1 MPLDPQDRSTSF
13 NRPELVRFDS
23 LRDSKDLGPVEDL
36 KAELCGFIGAEAGT
50 QSLFFS
56 FELLVPGA
64 IQVQV
69 VNNNKW
75 TARFLSVSLRSETG
89 TIGLDALGNARGVDI
104 VNTCS
109 VDEALSPF
117 PPGKYVVVVGCSQWQ
132 ATPFCLRIRASPT
145 TRLTVALTGRGGLG
159 LGRSRLRVGTAKL
172 QGALTGNGY
181 LRAQGSGLFSGRR
194 DKPLAPTRLTGR
206 GQLGG
211 ELSIREPLR
220 SLAGAFLSGSGGLG
234 RSTPTSNQ
242 LGPTMW
248 VSRLTTL
255 TEMSSGAAP
264 AVTLVDGDYS
274 YQVFYFRPAGSVAS
288 QQRLAIVY
296 RDPQGIELWMRI
308 TDIFV
313 DAQDIGGW
321 LLMPLPG
328 NDALIYNVSGLTF
341 STLYGLYVMRIHSN
355 GTVAWKKQIAVSS
368 PVGTGSTSNNNDISQ
383 IRDAT
388 YHFGLNL
395 VIFSITISSHR
406 PAFLYLDPIDGS
418 YHSCRALVGL
428 QLTAGGF
435 FGTQHVSNGPLIKA
449 DGRMILTGGRSVA
462 PVYSWVI
469 ETDALC
475 TTVNQFWKY
484 TDGTNLNYALGAA
497 LHPDGSIT
505 LYGSDDEKLTLNPD
519 FTIRGRT
526 RQQGSTLG
534 GRSFSAR
541 QFVVDSDGS
550 IYSGGGFTPSI
561 LSMEQEGAVAYRGL
575 TVSGM
580 PGRTDQTSARKPA
593 KWFNIATRYAIAS
606 PDAANAGSGLGCLM
620 FGYDIDMAPTT
631 VSGTGYALTI
641 GESEGVVNTIPLPFS
656 SLIIQRYPD
665 ELGGSISTPIFFDN
679 AFLVA
684 DTSAP
689 AWNPNFI
696 DASTILAFERHTSTI
711 RRTTNVTIPRLKI
724 KENPAIEPDPY
735 KPFVTFHL
743 AGSGVADTC
752 VFVDRGPFSL
762 SPAQIQGGPRHSIEQ
777 ARFPDLGGFFESTSI
792 RFDGTEDAIVYG
804 SSPAFRIGRQD
815 FTLETWIYRLN
826 GNFTLFDNALLGDPA
841 SHINSFAL
849 FIAADGRPRF
859 QTNSTGGDG
868 GFFGGGSDYRRF
880 VPLATWTHVAI
891 SREDTIWRVHV
902 GGVLDSSGRLLD
914 TDLTAAG
921 LLIGRGCQPIGTA
934 YQLVAP
940 FGNFGGEFIFPVGF
954 NGFLADTR
962 FTLGVARYHR
972 SFQPRNAP
980 IQYVPTGP
988 PLSLPAGAEPAETLI
1003 PSTDLFF
1010 NETLLFVRGN
1020 GNSNFFFD
1028 DGPWAHTLIPFGSIT
1043 QASGGKWAGN
1053 RMVLDGFG
1061 DYLDTVASPNLSVGA
1076 GDFTIEL
1083 WATRTGDSAGAE
1095 SFQVLIDSRTAEPSR
1110 QILLRVNRAATGRQV
1125 VLYVDGAIRIL
1136 GEPMVTN
1143 TRYHIALVR
1152 SAGSIRLYMN
1162 GTQVGATWEDA
1173 TNYTADDWFIGQG
1186 RISVAGDPW
1195 SFHGDINDVRILR
1208 RAIYPSAQFP
1218 PDRPIGTPPTATA
1231 RYWQLFDLRFSTTVS
1246 QTQIHVSELALH
1258 QGRDRIPNTTATSS
1272 SAPIGGTLALTQDL
1286 STTTDCVWTRT
1297 NMEQVDAFIQLDA
1310 GAPVTVDAVRLAS
1323 ASPAA
1328 GAITGFSLRYS
1339 DDLVSWTTLGH
1350 AIGYTAP
1357 TSALTRRIALLPLPT
1372 DPGDGDFDKVSMRLL
1387 FNEAGT
1393 GVLDSGP
1400 RELPIIAVNTT
1411 KTTISSVEGGQSLW
1425 LNAASNAYLT
1435 LGGPGTSVFFSFG
1448 TGALTV
1454 DIDIFPLTVPPVRGI
1469 LFDTNGI
1476 GGSAALS
1483 NGFQLALTSAMTLD
1497 VFINNAWQGA
1507 SVQTIPLNAWT
1518 RVRLRRNG
1526 AGLWEY
1532 VIGTTLDAT
1541 TFTNTVNCTSRT
1553 FTIGRTGANGTDL
1566 NWLNAYIDRVVVTRG
1581 LART

>member
-23 LRDSKDLGPVEDL
+23 LRDSKDLGPVEDI

-89 TIGLDALGNARGVDI
+89 AIGLDALGNARGVDV

-132 ATPFCLRIRASPT
+132 AMPFCLRIRVNPT
-145 TRLTVALTGRGGLG
+145 TRLSVALTGRGGLG
-159 LGRSRLRVGTAKL
+159 MGRSRLRIGTANL

-181 LRAQGSGLFSGRR
+181 LRSPGAGLFSGRR

-220 SLAGAFLSGSGGLG
+220 SLAGAFLSGRGGLG

-248 VSRLTTL
+248 VSRLGTL
-255 TEMSSGAAP
+255 TEGSSGSAAS
-264 AVTLVDGDYS
+264 VTLVDGDYS
-274 YQVFYFRPAGSVAS
+274 YQSFYFLPAGSNS
-288 QQRLAIVY
+288 TQRRLVIVY

-308 TDIFV
+308 SDIFV
-313 DAQDIGGW
+313 EANVSTPWQW
-321 LLMPLPG
+321 FPLPG
-328 NDALIYNVSGLTF
+328 RDAILFGGFAGVGNHPYGVYAMRVRPDGTIAWKRQITLRQDAGATSTLTYATSDITLHPATGALIFTA
-341 STLYGLYVMRIHSN
+341 TLSSAIPLYVFIAPED
-355 GTVAWKKQIAVSS
+355 GTLLGARMLT
-368 PVGTGSTSNNNDISQ
+368 GT
-383 IRDAT
+383 
-388 YHFGLNL
+388 
-395 VIFSITISSHR
+395 
-406 PAFLYLDPIDGS
+406 
-418 YHSCRALVGL
+418 
-428 QLTAGGF
+428 QLTGNLNR
-435 FGTQHVSNGPLIKA
+435 QEVNGPLIKS
-449 DGRMILTGGRSVA
+449 DGRLLLTGARFAGAPAYTWVA
-462 PVYSWVI
+462 
-469 ETDALC
+469 ECDAWC
-475 TTVNQFWKY
+475 TSLSQFWKY
-484 TDGTNLNYALGAA
+484 TDGTSLTFGRGSTI
-497 LHPDGSIT
+497 HPDGSIT
-505 LYGSDDEKLTLNPD
+505 LFEEFGDGRLRLNPD
-519 FTIRGRT
+519 LTIQGRV
-526 RQQGSTLG
+526 QIQGTTAG
-534 GRSFSAR
+534 GRGSFRIQRS
-541 QFVVDSDGS
+541 VDSDGTV
-550 IYSGGGFTPSI
+550 YSGGGFSASVTST
-561 LSMEQEGAVAYRGL
+561 EQDGLVLYRAQ
-575 TVSGM
+575 TVTGQ
-580 PGRTDQTSARKPA
+580 PGRVDQGSANRPA
-593 KWFNIATRYAIAS
+593 RWFDINTRSAIAS
-606 PDAANAGSGLGCLM
+606 IDNVNGATGLHVLTY
-620 FGYDIDMAPTT
+620 GYDIDMAPTV
-631 VSGTGYALTI
+631 VSGTGYSLTI
-641 GESEGVVNTIPLPFS
+641 GSSEGVVNNGPMQVINVERFG
-656 SLIIQRYPD
+656 D
-665 ELGGSISTPIFFDN
+665 ELGGNITTPVALASPVILVNTSTP
-679 AFLVA
+679 
-684 DTSAP
+684 S
-689 AWNPNFI
+689 WNPNFV
-696 DASTILAFERHTSTI
+696 DASSILQFERHTSGI
-711 RRTTNVTIPRLKI
+711 RRTTNVTIPRLRI

-743 AGSGVADTC
+743 PGSGVADTC

-777 ARFPDLGGFFESTSI
+777 ARFPDLGGFFERTSI

-826 GNFTLFDNALLGDPA
+826 GNFTLFDNALLGDPS

-849 FIAADGRPRF
+849 FIASDGRPRF
-859 QTNSTGGDG
+859 QTNNTGGDV
-868 GFFGGGSDYRRF
+868 GFFGSGVDYRLR
-880 VPLATWTHVAI
+880 VPLATWTHIAI
-891 SREDTIWRVHV
+891 SREDTIWRIHV
-902 GGVLDSSGRLLD
+902 NGVLDSNGRLLD

-921 LLIGRGCQPIGTA
+921 LLIGRGCQPIGTP
-934 YQLVAP
+934 YQLVPA
-940 FGNFGGEFIFPVGF
+940 FGNFSGEFIHPVGF
-954 NGFLADTR
+954 NGFLADIR
-962 FTLGVARYHR
+962 LTLGVARYHR
-972 SFQPRNAP
+972 GFQPRNAP

-988 PLSLPAGAEPAETLI
+988 PLSLPAGTEPTETLI

-1020 GNSNFFFD
+1020 GSSNFFFD

-1110 QILLRVNRAATGRQV
+1110 QILLRVNRAATGRQL

-1136 GEPMVTN
+1136 GEPMVAN
-1143 TRYHIALVR
+1143 TRYHVALVR

-1173 TNYTADDWFIGQG
+1173 TNYAADDWQIGQG
-1186 RISVAGDPW
+1186 HISVAGDPW

-1218 PDRPIGTPPTATA
+1218 PDRPIGSPPSATA
-1231 RYWQLFDLRFSTTVS
+1231 RYWQFFDLRFSGAGA
-1246 QTQIHVSELALH
+1246 QAHFSELAMH
-1258 QGRDRIPNTTATSS
+1258 QGRDRIPGVTTTSS
-1272 SAPIGGTLALTQDL
+1272 SAPIGGSLALTQDL
-1286 STTTDCVWTRT
+1286 SVTADCVWARS
-1297 NMEQVDAFIQLDA
+1297 NMEQVDAFIQFDA
-1310 GAPVTVDAVRLAS
+1310 GAPVTVDAIRLAA
-1323 ASPAA
+1323 ASVGVSVPN
-1328 GAITGFSLRYS
+1328 GFSLRYS
-1339 DDLVSWTTLGH
+1339 NDLVTWTTLGH
-1350 AIGYTAP
+1350 ATNYPVTAS
-1357 TSALTRRIALLPLPT
+1357 TLTRRIALLPLPT
-1372 DPGDGDFDKVSMRLL
+1372 DPGDGDFDRVSMRLL
-1387 FNEAGT
+1387 FNEAGA

-1400 RELPIIAVNTT
+1400 RALPITAVNTT

-1435 LGGPGTSVFFSFG
+1435 LGGGTRSVFFSFG

-1454 DIDIFPLTVPPVRGI
+1454 DIDVYPLTVPPVRGI
-1469 LFDTNGI
+1469 LFDTNAI
-1476 GGSAALS
+1476 GDAAALT

-1497 VFINNAWQGA
+1497 VFINNAWRGA
-1507 SVQTIPLNAWT
+1507 SVQAIPLNAWT
-1518 RVRLRRNG
+1518 RIRLRRNG

-1541 TFTNTVNCTSRT
+1541 TFTNTVDLNNRS
-1553 FTIGRTGANGTDL
+1553 FTIGRTGTNGTDL
-1566 NWLNAYIDRVVVTRG
+1566 HWLNAYIDRVVVTRG